1 MILSPALALF
11 LFVSIA
17 PVQADD
23 RQLEQCQYLV
33 TQLEQIKKAKRKGG
47 SSRYMN
53 ALNRERQNINKTY
66 YKLRCSM
73 TKELLRR
80 D

>member
-1 MILSPALALF
+1 MIYLFIVLF
-11 LFVSIA
+11 LTTSSVDASD
-17 PVQADD
+17 P
-23 RQLEQCQYLV
+23 QLSECQYLV
-33 TQLEQIKKAKRKGG
+33 TKLEQIKQAKRKGG

-53 ALNRERQNINKTY
+53 ALNREKNDINKRY
-66 YKLRCSM
+66 FRLHCSM

>member
-1 MILSPALALF
+1 MIYLFVVLF
-11 LFVSIA
+11 LTTSSVDA
-17 PVQADD
+17 AD
-23 RQLEQCQYLV
+23 RQLSECQYLV
-33 TQLEQIKKAKRKGG
+33 TKLEQIKKAKRKGG

-73 TKELLRR
+73 TKELLER
-80 D
+80 